1 VAVPDAPNT
10 GISRFRGSVAVCAAI
25 LLLSSCGATLDRT
38 PLPGTGGSTPP
49 TSRTAQSIAPVTPDG
64 FATGPGVSD
73 DVITLGLIVDRARDR
88 GFSAGVQLWQETVNT
103 TGGLCGRSVQIAQNG
118 VGSVPIDPVQAY
130 AAIGRTSLGLVTLP
144 AAGDDAG
151 LNARI
156 AADQLPT
163 LTPSGRST
171 QLGPTRPIVVGA
183 TVDVLAINALDY
195 LRQTDRLADGARI
208 GVLTDGSA
216 EADNGL
222 SGARWWAEQRDV
234 ELVVRT
240 LGDGES
246 GDGTTGA
253 GSTSATDDDLGDWGG
268 AVAVLSL
275 TDAATTS
282 RLAGRTAPEVTILTT
297 VDGYDPE
304 AWGDAAPAAAGRVL
318 VSSGAPAFGS
328 DYPAAVAVAT
338 RFDATGRTNPGPR
351 LFDGYATGATWGRL
365 LTEAC
370 DNSMLTRPSVQQAT
384 TTVGAASVDSL
395 FGPTDPGLPV
405 VSALPATRVSALSV
419 ADPGAPTGLRPLTWP
434 QAAADIED
442 YVP

>member
-1 VAVPDAPNT
+1 MAV
-10 GISRFRGSVAVCAAI
+10 VAAI
-25 LLLSSCGATLDRT
+25 LLLSSCGDTLDRT

-49 TSRTAQSIAPVTPDG
+49 TSRTAESIAPVTPDG

-73 DVITLGLIVDRARDR
+73 DIITLGLIVDRARDR

-103 TGGLCGRSVQIAQNG
+103 TGGLCGRTVQIAQNG

-130 AAIGRTSLGLVTLP
+130 DAIGRTSLGLVTLP

-163 LTPSGRST
+163 LTPTGRST
-171 QLGPTRPIVVGA
+171 QLGPSRPIVVGA
-183 TVDVLAINALDY
+183 TVDILAINALDY
-195 LRQTDRLADGARI
+195 LQQTDRLADGARI

-222 SGARWWAEQRDV
+222 SGARWWAGQRGV

-240 LGDGES
+240 LGEAES
-246 GDGTTGA
+246 GDGATED
-253 GSTSATDDDLGDWGG
+253 GSTSATEDGSTGATDDELGNWGG

-282 RLAGRTAPEVTILTT
+282 QLAGRTAPEVTILST
-297 VDGYDPE
+297 VDGYDPDDFD
-304 AWGDAAPAAAGRVL
+304 DAALAAAAAGRVL

-370 DNSMLTRPSVQQAT
+370 DNGMLTRPAVQRAT
-384 TTVGAASVDSL
+384 TTVGPASVDSL

-434 QAAADIED
+434 QAAAEIED